1 MWIVF
6 IRITGILTSTLEY
19 SRYMYIIYYD
29 ILEQV
34 YSPSEDT
41 FSSIPKDD
49 KIKLY
54 DRSRI
59 PFKFKTHLFLWINVC
74 R

>member
-29 ILEQV
+29 ILDILEQV

-54 DRSRI
+54 D
-59 PFKFKTHLFLWINVC
+59 
-74 R
+74 